1 MSKYKDDI
9 IRLRKQGKSYREI
22 EKEIGCSRGNI
33 SYHCKQEGLDD
44 IGKKNEELCD
54 EKKRKIKK
62 LRKENTINQ
71 VSNELDIA
79 ESTVVK
85 YSDGE
90 KQSGGHQTK
99 QVSLTERQRL
109 GALAEANVK
118 ARYTELGYTVLT
130 PEVTKAY
137 DIAVEKDGEFE
148 RVQIKYGRYEN
159 GAVKAS
165 LRWGSINSNGKSS
178 YGYSEKDID
187 KFAVW
192 NDKTEEVYTLPCG
205 PETPKSIAF
214 RVEEAKNGQTK
225 GIRFTKNFRL

>member
-22 EKEIGCSRGNI
+22 EEKLGCSRGNI

-44 IGKKNEELCD
+44 IGKKNKELSD
-54 EKKRKIKK
+54 EKKQKVKK
-62 LRKENTINQ
+62 LRKENTISQ
-71 VSNELDIA
+71 VSKKLGIA

-85 YSDGE
+85 YSDGK

-118 ARYTELGYTVLT
+118 ARYTELGYTVLV

-137 DIAVEKDGEFE
+137 DIVVEKNSDFE
-148 RVQIKYGRYEN
+148 RVQIKYGRYKN
-159 GAVKAS
+159 GAVRAD
-165 LRWGSINSNGKSS
+165 LTWGSINSNGRSS

-192 NDKTEEVYTLPCG
+192 NDETEEVYTLSCG
-205 PETPKSIAF
+205 PEAPKSIAF

-225 GIRFTKNFRL
+225 GIRFAENFRL